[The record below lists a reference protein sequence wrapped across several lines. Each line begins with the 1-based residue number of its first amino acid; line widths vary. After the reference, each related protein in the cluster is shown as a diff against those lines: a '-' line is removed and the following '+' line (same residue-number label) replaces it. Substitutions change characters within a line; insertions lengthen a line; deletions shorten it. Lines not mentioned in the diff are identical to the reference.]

1 MTYRRRESPLH
12 AARASIGAAF
22 CLVLTAVALVI
33 EHPLVLL
40 ALLGALLLAGAGAR
54 VGREVARA
62 VFVFGLP
69 FAFAIAAINAL
80 VVRDGATVLVRG
92 WVVPVLGR
100 LDVTLEATAY
110 GAILGLRAMIALGCG
125 ALLSAAVDPDE
136 LLRGFRRLGFRSALT
151 AALATRM
158 VPVLAR
164 DAGRLRDAQRCRG
177 GEPATRLALV
187 RAVTSGALDRAVDVA
202 AALEVRGY
210 GAPGARPARMP
221 RAWSRHDVAF
231 GLATLGLA
239 VLGTGAALGSWDG
252 FGAYPR
258 LVAPVGAGVLALSAA
273 LALLTVAPLLD
284 RRGIGR

>member
-1 MTYRRRESPLH
+1 MTYRRRSSPLH
-12 AARASIGAAF
+12 AARASVGAAF
-22 CLVLTAVALVI
+22 CLVLAAVTLVF

-40 ALLGALLLAGAGAR
+40 ALLAALLAAGAGAR
-54 VGREVARA
+54 VGREVTRA
-62 VFVFGLP
+62 VFIFGLP
-69 FAFAIAAINAL
+69 FALSIAAINAL

-100 LDVTLEATAY
+100 LDITLEATAY
-110 GAILGLRAMIALGCG
+110 GTILGLRAMIALGCG

-136 LLRGFRRLGFRSALT
+136 LLRGFRRLGLRSALT

-177 GEPATRLALV
+177 GEPASRLALV

-210 GAPGARPARMP
+210 GGSGPRPARVP
-221 RAWSRHDVAF
+221 RVWSRHDLAF
-231 GLATLGLA
+231 ALATLALA
-239 VLGTGAALGSWDG
+239 VLGAGAALGGWDG
-252 FGAYPR
+252 FDAYPR
-258 LVAPVGAGVLALSAA
+258 LVAPAGAGVLALGAA
-273 LALLTVAPLLD
+273 LALLTVAPFLD
-284 RRGIGR
+284 RRGIER